1 MINANDS
8 QIKLEKYYA
17 DCVKF
22 WTRQNG
28 IDEREAYKRALEYDL
43 IEIFKV
49 NNGCLQDPYS
59 AKGEE
64 LDKQTT
70 LNFFKYRCQ
79 DLYGRDWEERWKEYN
94 IVQSLDKAVRR
105 INTQLP
111 ILLQKARKR
120 I

>member
-1 MINANDS
+1 MLNANNS
-8 QIKLEKYYA
+8 QIKLEKYHA

-49 NNGCLQDPYS
+49 NNGCLHDPYS
-59 AKGEE
+59 PKGEE

-70 LNFFKYRCQ
+70 LDFLKYRCQ
-79 DLYGRDWEERWKEYN
+79 DLYGKRGKN
-94 IVQSLDKAVRR
+94 IGKNTIYSNRKAVRR
-105 INTQLP
+105 INT
-111 ILLQKARKR
+111 
-120 I
+120 